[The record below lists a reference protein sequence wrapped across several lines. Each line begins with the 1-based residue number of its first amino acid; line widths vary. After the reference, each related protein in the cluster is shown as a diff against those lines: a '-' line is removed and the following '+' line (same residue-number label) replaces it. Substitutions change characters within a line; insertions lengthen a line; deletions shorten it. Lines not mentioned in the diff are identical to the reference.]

1 MKYYKTTEGQLI
13 QYNPETKVYKVRNNI
28 ERVDTRIAAEDF
40 EKLTKTEVKRNEFS
54 RLMNVFFKD
63 VKHHWEFG
71 GTKFRKMPNFESN
84 GYRLSTNYDL
94 GKDVP
99 YHKIESM
106 PYMGNVILVYHWGR
120 IYYHSISYN
129 GYAQGQLINPK
140 TFELVRWAQLKH
152 CAPVFNIDTKKVC

>member
-1 MKYYKTTEGQLI
+1 MKYYKTEGQLI

-28 ERVDTRIAAEDF
+28 ERVDTRIATEDF

-63 VKHHWEFG
+63 IKHHWVYDN
-71 GTKFRKMPNFESN
+71 TKFRKLPNFEASGSSLSSN
-84 GYRLSTNYDL
+84 YVL

-99 YHKIESM
+99 YHKIEIM
-106 PYMGNVILVYHWGR
+106 PYVGNVVLVYHWGR
-120 IYYHSISYN
+120 IYYHTISYG

-140 TFELVRWAQLKH
+140 TLEFVQWAQLKH
-152 CAPVFNIDTKKVC
+152 CAPVFNIDTKKIC